1 MNAWRKDDE
10 MVLIAK
16 VNRGGILG
24 KIAQICALEEQ
35 LKIAIWELHK
45 MVDITEMAP
54 HIEERSQSVIADLEN
69 Q

>member
-16 VNRGGILG
+16 VDRKGILG

-35 LKIAIWELHK
+35 LKNAIWELHK
-45 MVDITEMAP
+45 MVDVTEKAP
-54 HIEERSQSVIADLEN
+54 SIEERSQNVIVDLEK